1 MFPFTIG
8 IKMNIPII
16 IRKQKILYID
26 NCVVGR

>member
-8 IKMNIPII
+8 IKMNMPST

-26 NCVVGR
+26 NCIVGR